1 MFSEAI
7 LRPLSRVVI
16 SVGAA
21 TSESGK
27 AGGNFRPG
35 KVSYKGGAFE
45 AGFSPISQAKKP
57 PFRDELTA
65 VAGTARRGPYEDTF
79 RTPRSLFLYI
89 GERKREPLRKK

>member
-7 LRPLSRVVI
+7 LRPLSSVVI

-35 KVSYKGGAFE
+35 KASYKGGAFE

-57 PFRDELTA
+57 PLRDELTA

-89 GERKREPLRKK
+89 GERKREPL